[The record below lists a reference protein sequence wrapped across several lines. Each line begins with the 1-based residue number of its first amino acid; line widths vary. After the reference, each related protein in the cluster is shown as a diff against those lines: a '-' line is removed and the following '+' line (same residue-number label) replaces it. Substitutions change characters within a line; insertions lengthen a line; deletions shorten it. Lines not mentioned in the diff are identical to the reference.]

1 MSNDTNE
8 ENIEN
13 NNKGVKFFLDT
24 NKLPQPITFNFPDQR
39 NYIFDKLDEIF
50 EAQKKFKN
58 QIDSNYEGQPFNCY
72 NIPQGNYDLLDD
84 ITNIIEE
91 AIECR
96 RLIVPRK
103 KWSKKSEPINRQQL
117 LEELI
122 DVSKFTLQAI
132 IRLGYGAPDFYNGHK
147 DKTKVNEERQENGY

>member
-1 MSNDTNE
+1 MKIDDNIKPKTHWVKL
-8 ENIEN
+8 ENQLSEN
-13 NNKGVKFFLDT
+13 R
-24 NKLPQPITFNFPDQR
+24 TFNFPDQKS
-39 NYIFDKLDEIF
+39 YIFDKLDEIF
-50 EAQKKFKN
+50 EAQKAFKQ
-58 QIDSNYEGQPFNCY
+58 QIDSNYKDKDFSCY
-72 NIPQGNYDLLDD
+72 NIPQDNYDLLDD

-103 KWSKKSEPINRQQL
+103 KWSKKIEPLDKKKL

-132 IRLGYGAPDFYNGHK
+132 IRLGYGAPDFYKAHNE
-147 DKTKVNEERQENGY
+147 KTEENKNRQKNGY